1 MSITERRESVCFL
14 VTRQVSVQR
23 ACVLVQ
29 IQRATFR
36 YQARPVA
43 NDGVGEELRALA
55 QAQPRYGYRRITQR
69 VPGAAAA
76 ETHHQS
82 KARASLVE
90 TRRFTGTAT
99 ETPAAAPRASDAVSG
114 SLSQPCLGV

>member
-82 KARASLVE
+82 KARASPLEARGVA
-90 TRRFTGTAT
+90 GQAT
-99 ETPAAAPRASDAVSG
+99 KNPSAAPRASGTVGG
-114 SLSQPCLGV
+114 SLSPSCLGV